1 MTTVEVRRA
10 VDTDRPAIEAFLYDR
25 GMRPVAR
32 LGEAYDPAG
41 DPAFPKGFAAQLA
54 YPFKQ

>member
-1 MTTVEVRRA
+1 LPG
-10 VDTDRPAIEAFLYDR
+10 DY
-25 GMRPVAR
+25 G
-32 LGEAYDPAG
+32 AG